1 MEENINELD
10 TLEERIQEQQDKLVE
25 KALSLIEEKNYSGLR
40 ELLTDSEPAD
50 VSEIFDELTDAQT
63 LVIYRL
69 LPKELAAEV
78 FVELDP
84 DKQEYL
90 IRVFSDTELKA
101 TLDELYYDDTADII
115 EEMPATVVKRILA
128 AASPEQRRVVNEL
141 LKYPEDSAGSI
152 MTTEFV
158 RLKKDFTVMDSLEL
172 IRKVGIDKETI
183 YTCYVTDRQNHLI
196 GIVTAKELLIS
207 PLDKKVEDIMTENV
221 ISVQTLDDQ
230 EQIALMFSRYDF
242 LALPVV
248 DNESRLVGIITVDDA
263 IDVLQEE
270 TEEDFAKMA
279 AITPNDTEYLKTP
292 VFRVWGSR
300 IPWLMLLMVS
310 ATFTGLIISKFESAL
325 AALPILTAFIPML
338 MDTGGNSGSQAS
350 VTVIRGISLGQ
361 VEFRDFF
368 RVVWK
373 ELRVSLLCGVTLGG
387 AALLKV
393 MLVDHLMM
401 GNEEIT
407 WTVAFVVGLTL
418 LATIVCAKLIGC
430 SLPLLAKKIGFDPAV
445 MASPFI
451 TTIVDA
457 VSLLVYFAVSRY
469 FLGL

>member
-1 MEENINELD
+1 MDDEKESLVD
-10 TLEERIQEQQDKLVE
+10 QALLLLEHKD
-25 KALSLIEEKNYSGLR
+25 YSGLR
-40 ELLTDSEPAD
+40 AFLGELMPAD
-50 VSEIFDELTDAQT
+50 INEFFEELPEEK
-63 LVIYRL
+63 LIVLYRL

-78 FVELDP
+78 FVEMDP
-84 DKQEYL
+84 DRQEYL
-90 IRVFSDTELKA
+90 IRAFSDAELKA

-115 EEMPATVVKRILA
+115 EEMPASVVKRILNT
-128 AASPEQRRVVNEL
+128 ASPDMRKAVNEL

-158 RLKKDFTVMDSLEL
+158 RLKKNYTVQDSFDL
-172 IRKVGIDKETI
+172 IRHVGIDKETI
-183 YTCYVTDRQNHLI
+183 YTCYVTDDKNHLI
-196 GIVTAKELLIS
+196 GFVTVKDLLLA
-207 PLDKKVEDIMTENV
+207 PLQRLIEDIMTENV
-221 ISVQTLDDQ
+221 IAVNTLDDQ
-230 EQIALMFSRYDF
+230 EQIAMMFSKYDF
-242 LALPVV
+242 IALPVV
-248 DNESRLVGIITVDDA
+248 DNEERLVGIITVDDA

-292 VFRVWGSR
+292 VTRIWFSRV
-300 IPWLMLLMVS
+300 PWLLLLMIS
-310 ATFTGLIISKFESAL
+310 ATFTGIIISKFESAL

-361 VEFRDFF
+361 VEFSDTF
-368 RVVWK
+368 RVLWK
-373 ELRVSLLCGVTLGG
+373 EIRVAVLCGLTLGI
-387 AALLKV
+387 AAFGKV

-401 GNEEIT
+401 GKDEVS
-407 WTVAFVVGLTL
+407 WTVALVVSMTLFLT
-418 LATIVCAKLIGC
+418 IFCAKLIGC

-457 VSLLVYFAVSRY
+457 VSLVVYFVISRQL
-469 FLGL
+469 LGLT